1 VYSQEI
7 LNSLSCGE
15 WVSGEDIASCMGISR
30 AAVWKQIQRLR
41 TKGYEIESST
51 RKGYRLARIHDPLD
65 ADMICE
71 GLRTKW
77 LGKDLRC
84 FKEVCSTN
92 DVARSIARECQNGTV
107 VLAET
112 QTRGRGRLSR
122 PWASPPGGI
131 WMSLVLK
138 PKISLD
144 RAYRINMTVSVAV
157 TRSLCALYDLDVGI
171 KWPNDLLIEGRKVC
185 GILMEISAEVDR
197 VDWAVVGLGINANI
211 DVSGFP
217 VEWRSTSL
225 RQELGQE
232 VSRIDLIQ
240 KILLEVE
247 ETYQSMHSKDLYEE
261 WRRRSVTLGK
271 QVRITSATGDL
282 SGEAIDLAE
291 DGALV
296 IRAED
301 KIKRVLAG
309 DCIHLRAPGET

>member
-1 VYSQEI
+1 MATR
-7 LNSLSCGE
+7 L
-15 WVSGEDIASCMGISR
+15 GISR
-30 AAVWKQIQRLR
+30 AAVWKQIQSLR

-51 RKGYRLARIHDPLD
+51 RKGYRLAGMHDPLD
-65 ADMICE
+65 AGMICE
-71 GLRTKW
+71 GLTTKW

-84 FKEVCSTN
+84 FNEVCSTN
-92 DVARSIARECQNGTV
+92 DVARSIALECRNGTV
-107 VLAET
+107 ILAET

-138 PKISLD
+138 PKIPLD
-144 RAYRINMTVSVAV
+144 MTYRINMAVSVAIS
-157 TRSLCALYDLDVGI
+157 RSLSALYGLDVGI

-197 VDWAVVGLGINANI
+197 VDWAVVGLGINANV

-217 VEWRSTSL
+217 VEWRATSL
-225 RQELGQE
+225 RQELGQQ

-240 KILLEVE
+240 KILLEIE
-247 ETYQSMHSKDLYEE
+247 ETYQMMFSKDLYDE
-261 WRRRSVTLGK
+261 WRRRSATLGK
-271 QVRITSATGDL
+271 QVRITSASGDL
-282 SGEAIDLAE
+282 LGEAYDLAE
-291 DGALV
+291 DGGLL

-309 DCIHLRAPGET
+309 DCIHLRAPRET

>member
-1 VYSQEI
+1 
-7 LNSLSCGE
+7 
-15 WVSGEDIASCMGISR
+15 
-30 AAVWKQIQRLR
+30 
-41 TKGYEIESST
+41 
-51 RKGYRLARIHDPLD
+51 
-65 ADMICE
+65 
-71 GLRTKW
+71 
-77 LGKDLRC
+77 
-84 FKEVCSTN
+84 
-92 DVARSIARECQNGTV
+92 
-107 VLAET
+107 
-112 QTRGRGRLSR
+112 
-122 PWASPPGGI
+122 
-131 WMSLVLK
+131 
-138 PKISLD
+138 
-144 RAYRINMTVSVAV
+144 
-157 TRSLCALYDLDVGI
+157 
-171 KWPNDLLIEGRKVC
+171 LIEGRKVC
-185 GILMEISAEVDR
+185 GILMEISAEVDC

-291 DGALV
+291 DGSLL

-309 DCIHLRAPGET
+309 DCIHLRAPGRHEEEKGVWNCQGYSAVHFRSLQVFFADGVCRALAGGQGDHHRGFNPPRYRVLTHERFDQALHAAKHADRGLRSQSSISGPEAFPA

>member
-1 VYSQEI
+1 MATRQ
-7 LNSLSCGE
+7 
-15 WVSGEDIASCMGISR
+15 GISR
-30 AAVWKQIQRLR
+30 AAVWKQIQSLR

-51 RKGYRLARIHDPLD
+51 RKGYRLAKFHDPLD

-84 FKEVCSTN
+84 FDEVCSTN
-92 DVARSIARECQNGTV
+92 DVARSVARECRNGTV
-107 VLAET
+107 ILAET
-112 QTRGRGRLSR
+112 QTQGRGRLSR

-144 RAYRINMTVSVAV
+144 RAYRINMAVSVAV
-157 TRSLCALYDLDVGI
+157 SRSMCALYGLDVGI
-171 KWPNDLLIEGRKVC
+171 KWPNDLLIGGRKVC

-211 DVSGFP
+211 DVMGFS
-217 VEWRSTSL
+217 VDWKATSL
-225 RQELGQE
+225 RQELCQD

-240 KILLEVE
+240 RLLLEIE
-247 ETYQSMHSKDLYEE
+247 GTYHRMHSRDLYEE

-271 QVRITSATGDL
+271 QVRITSASGDL

-291 DGALV
+291 DGALL

-309 DCIHLRAPGET
+309 DCIHLRAPGEA